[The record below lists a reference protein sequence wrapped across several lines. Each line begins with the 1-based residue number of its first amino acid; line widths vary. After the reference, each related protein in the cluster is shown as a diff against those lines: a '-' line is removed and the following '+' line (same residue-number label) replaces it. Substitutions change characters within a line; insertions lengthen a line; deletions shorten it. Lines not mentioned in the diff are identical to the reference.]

1 MKTSNLKSSS
11 MSIVLLGVFFL
22 FCPLTTSVFSSAE
35 NLPVELKVNPSTGAI
50 SELKIRG
57 DERDMNWLV
66 KVDGTQYAWVKENYG
81 WGLGYFTI
89 TKGRESIKSAF
100 GLAADKPQLIK
111 AGYYKPAAHIVFPN
125 HALNIL
131 IAAFKRLNCSVLRGG
146 RRAHYRK
153 LMYFCYLLHYFGR
166 PAGVP
171 QTPSGH

>member
-89 TKGRESIKSAF
+89 TKGRESIKSEWKTPVNIS
-100 GLAADKPQLIK
+100 ADGMNVMYRENDICVQ
-111 AGYYKPAAHIVFPN
+111 V
-125 HALNIL
+125 
-131 IAAFKRLNCSVLRGG
+131 R
-146 RRAHYRK
+146 RK
-153 LMYFCYLLHYFGR
+153 LVQGDLIEGYTFTNKGTEPVSLYDIGIY
-166 PAGVP
+166 
-171 QTPSGH
+171 TPFNDNYPDAQ

>member
-50 SELKIRG
+50 SELKIKG

-89 TKGRESIKSAF
+89 TKGRESIKSEWKTPVNIS
-100 GLAADKPQLIK
+100 ADGMNVMYRENDICVQ
-111 AGYYKPAAHIVFPN
+111 V
-125 HALNIL
+125 
-131 IAAFKRLNCSVLRGG
+131 R
-146 RRAHYRK
+146 RK
-153 LMYFCYLLHYFGR
+153 LVQGDLIEGYTFTNKGTEPLSLYDYLYSF
-166 PAGVP
+166 
-171 QTPSGH
+171 Q

>member
-1 MKTSNLKSSS
+1 

-89 TKGRESIKSAF
+89 TKGRESIKSEWKTPVNISADGMNVMYRENDNRSLYMTLVFILLSMIIIRMHNNALIPVLIRIF
-100 GLAADKPQLIK
+100 GKGEVLPMSML
-111 AGYYKPAAHIVFPN
+111 
-125 HALNIL
+125 
-131 IAAFKRLNCSVLRGG
+131 SVWE
-146 RRAHYRK
+146 
-153 LMYFCYLLHYFGR
+153 LLL
-166 PAGVP
+166 PIWDWW
-171 QTPSGH
+171 

>member
-1 MKTSNLKSSS
+1 

-50 SELKIRG
+50 SELKIKG

-89 TKGRESIKSAF
+89 PSS
-100 GLAADKPQLIK
+100 
-111 AGYYKPAAHIVFPN
+111 
-125 HALNIL
+125 
-131 IAAFKRLNCSVLRGG
+131 
-146 RRAHYRK
+146 RA
-153 LMYFCYLLHYFGR
+153 
-166 PAGVP
+166 PI
-171 QTPSGH
+171 